1 MQRELGNMEL
11 DKGSILQ
18 KGKHT
23 CGVGW
28 CNFAINGH
36 VHVNSPQSHHHLSIP
51 EWPWLKVFVDRM
63 FEDEA

>member
-1 MQRELGNMEL
+1 MEP
-11 DKGSILQ
+11 DKGSTLW

-28 CNFAINGH
+28 CNSAINGC
-36 VHVNSPQSHHHLSIP
+36 VHFNLPQSHHRLFIP
-51 EWPWLKVFVDRM
+51 KWPWLKVFVDRM